1 MVRRYYVT
9 IQRPDWDLE
18 PLYPIEAGFDED
30 ENMSSFLHSQ
40 QRREE
45 RGEDSASTSA
55 RLLSCVFARFLSRL
69 FLIPD
74 RHPTVQ
80 LAAESVTTIL
90 QSSRPDD
97 VISAELAELL
107 GFKDIDL
114 VMELTHNRSQIV
126 EQLAVRLSFAVNFL
140 FFPVYSD
147 TEIGGE
153 TGSSIEADK

>member
-1 MVRRYYVT
+1 
-9 IQRPDWDLE
+9 
-18 PLYPIEAGFDED
+18 
-30 ENMSSFLHSQ
+30 MSSFLHSQ

-55 RLLSCVFARFLSRL
+55 RLLSCVFARFLSIL

-97 VISAELAELL
+97 VISAELVELL
-107 GFKDIDL
+107 GDEAIGL

-126 EQLAVRLSFAVNFL
+126 EQLAVRLPLLSTF
-140 FFPVYSD
+140 FFPVCSD